1 MNRAFGESSVFQFTP
16 LHERQ
21 HSETELMERA
31 FVFQFTPLH
40 ERQHGKKEDGS
51 DDFEFQFTPLHERQ
65 RILPYQLVPSSYFNS
80 RLYMRG
86 SSDSRFFKLCS
97 FYFNSRLYMRGS
109 TMPITYSTGK
119 RAFQFTP
126 LHERQ
131 HAFDQHMVHRVIIS
145 IHAST

>member
-65 RILPYQLVPSSYFNS
+65 HNANNL
-80 RLYMRG
+80 
-86 SSDSRFFKLCS
+86 
-97 FYFNSRLYMRGS
+97 FYWKKS
-109 TMPITYSTGK
+109 
-119 RAFQFTP
+119 
-126 LHERQ
+126 
-131 HAFDQHMVHRVIIS
+131 IS